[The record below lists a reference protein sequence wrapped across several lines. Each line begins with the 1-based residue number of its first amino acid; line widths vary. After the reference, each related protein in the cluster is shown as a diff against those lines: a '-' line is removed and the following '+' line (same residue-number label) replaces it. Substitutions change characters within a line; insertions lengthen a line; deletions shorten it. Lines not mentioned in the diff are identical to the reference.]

1 VETSVVPHKPGP
13 LERLLDTGPARKLL
27 AFHETHPQRAGA
39 LFFMVGVSFDAATI
53 FRIDSV
59 VDNVIIITYLSLLC
73 VLYVAATLHDA
84 GELRNVVL
92 LRFTRWYPIASQFL
106 LGALFSMFVFF
117 YSQSASLTET
127 SVFLVLLVGLM
138 VANEVLHD
146 RMFSARLRLGLL
158 FFVLASY
165 LVYSVP
171 IVTGIMNHGAFAAG
185 LLLAAGLVGL
195 ILWYLWK
202 RGVFR
207 DRSQIIWAGATVAI
221 LLALLEVSYVLN
233 WIPPVPMAVRE
244 AGVYHFVKK
253 SGPEYRM
260 RYAKPAWYKPFASDE
275 QPFRYFPGDTV
286 YVYTAVF
293 APSRLDKEIVHVWE
307 RHRPE
312 QDDWLESDRIN
323 YFVSGGR
330 DHGYRGYTQ
339 KRVIQPGTWRV
350 RVETSDGRLLTRI
363 RFHVVPVS
371 ERVTDWK
378 WRTG

>member
-1 VETSVVPHKPGP
+1 METSVTTHKPGP
-13 LERLLDTGPARKLL
+13 VERLLASRPARRLL
-27 AFHETHPQRAGA
+27 AFYETYPKRAGA
-39 LFFMVGVSFDAATI
+39 LFFMVGVGFDAATI

-59 VDNVIIITYLSLLC
+59 MDNVIIVTYLGLLC

-84 GELRNVVL
+84 GKLRNGFL
-92 LRFTRWYPIASQFL
+92 LRFTRWYPLASQFL

-127 SVFLVLLVGLM
+127 SIFLFLLVGLLI
-138 VANEVLHD
+138 ANEILHD
-146 RMFSARLRLGLL
+146 RMFSARLRLALL

-171 IVTGIMNHGAFAAG
+171 IVTGIMNHATFLVG

-195 ILWYLWK
+195 ILLYLWK

-207 DRSQIIWAGATVAI
+207 DRSQMVWAGATVPI
-221 LLALLEVSYVLN
+221 LLALLEISYVFN

-244 AGVYHFVKK
+244 SGVYHFVEK
-253 SGPEYRM
+253 SGADYRM
-260 RYAKPAWYKPFASDE
+260 RYAKPVWYKPFSNDE
-275 QPFRYFPGDTV
+275 QPFRYFQGDTV
-286 YVYTAVF
+286 FVYTAVF

-307 RHRPE
+307 RHQPE
-312 QDDWLESDRIN
+312 TDEWVVSDRIS

-339 KRVIQPGTWRV
+339 KRFIEPGLWRV
-350 RVETSDGRLLTRI
+350 RVETNNGRLLTRI
-363 RFHVVPVS
+363 RFHVIPVS
-371 ERVTDWK
+371 ERVTNWK
-378 WRTG
+378 WRSG

>member
-1 VETSVVPHKPGP
+1 METSVVPHKPGP

>member
-1 VETSVVPHKPGP
+1 
-13 LERLLDTGPARKLL
+13 
-27 AFHETHPQRAGA
+27 
-39 LFFMVGVSFDAATI
+39 MVGVGVDAATI

-59 VDNVIIITYLSLLC
+59 IDNAIIITYLGLLC

-84 GELRNVVL
+84 GELRNRVL
-92 LRFTRWYPIASQFL
+92 LRFTRWYPLASQFL

-127 SVFLVLLVGLM
+127 SVFLVLLVGLLI
-138 VANEVLHD
+138 ANEILHD
-146 RMFSARLRLGLL
+146 RMFSARLRMALL

-171 IVTGIMNHGAFAAG
+171 IVTGIMNHATFLLG
-185 LLLAAGLVGL
+185 LILAAGLVAL
-195 ILWYLWK
+195 ILRYLWK

-207 DRSQIIWAGATVAI
+207 DQSQMVWAGATIPV
-221 LLALLEVSYVLN
+221 LLALLELSYVFN

-244 AGVYHFVKK
+244 AGVYHFVEKE
-253 SGPEYRM
+253 GADYRM
-260 RYAKPAWYKPFASDE
+260 RFAKPAWYKPFADDE

-307 RHRPE
+307 RHSPDADE
-312 QDDWLESDRIN
+312 WVESDRIS

-330 DHGYRGYTQ
+330 DHGYRGYTH
-339 KRVIQPGTWRV
+339 KRLIEPGLWRV
-350 RVETSDGRLLTRI
+350 RVETNNGRLLTRL
-363 RFHVVPVS
+363 RFKVVPVP